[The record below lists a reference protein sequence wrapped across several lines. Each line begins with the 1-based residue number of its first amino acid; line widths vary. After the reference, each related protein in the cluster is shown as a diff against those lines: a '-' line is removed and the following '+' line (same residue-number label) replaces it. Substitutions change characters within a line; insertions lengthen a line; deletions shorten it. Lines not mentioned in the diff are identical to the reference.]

1 MNIKEIKANTEKA
14 VNIVLRSMVGPE
26 VKVENSYNLE
36 TNTMNVGLVNET
48 KGNSNEIV
56 IAQYN
61 FAFDQEKDMLTFG
74 AIARHIYSDYAGIY
88 TVNYEPIYIDETFIA
103 NIKEG
108 VKIGMERTDEVL
120 AQEAQRLAAEAV
132 EESDDEV
139 EAEAT
144 VIDGN
149 EGA

>member
-88 TVNYEPIYIDETFIA
+88 TVNYEPIYIDESFIA

-108 VKIGMERTDEVL
+108 VKIGTERTDEVL

-132 EESDDEV
+132 VEPEQNADE
-139 EAEAT
+139 ATT

>member
-132 EESDDEV
+132 EEANET
-139 EAEAT
+139 EAEVT
-144 VIDGN
+144 VVDGN

>member
-61 FAFDQEKDMLTFG
+61 FAFDQEKNMLTFG

-88 TVNYEPIYIDETFIA
+88 TVNYEPIYIDETFVA

-132 EESDDEV
+132 EEPEHNADE
-139 EAEAT
+139 ATT